1 MRARALLGLA
11 LVAFSFGCSALD
23 AATVGGGDAGGESSV
38 GGAGG
43 SGGEGA
49 GAPTKAEL
57 YACDEAEFGDVIPLG
72 GPGYDPVTGIIGEP
86 QAEYVVH
93 ATMLYWK
100 AEKTEEFYDLAV
112 ELIQQ
117 LDETEGLL
125 AYALGT
131 DEVCGA
137 ARSIGIWRSEED
149 MYAFVTSGAHAKAM
163 GLTNELS
170 WSGKATHYTVSAD
183 DLDELTWDTQRAALD
198 DVEPSEVYTGAQ

>member
-1 MRARALLGLA
+1 
-11 LVAFSFGCSALD
+11 
-23 AATVGGGDAGGESSV
+23 AA
-38 GGAGG
+38 
-43 SGGEGA
+43 
-49 GAPTKAEL
+49 
-57 YACDEAEFGDVIPLG
+57 FGDVIPLG
-72 GPGYDPVTGIIGEP
+72 GPGYDPLEGIIGDP

-112 ELIQQ
+112 ALIAQ
-117 LDETEGLL
+117 LNQTEGLL

-163 GLTNELS
+163 GLTDELS
-170 WSGKATHYTVSAD
+170 WSGKATHYTLPATALATVG
-183 DLDELTWDTQRAALD
+183 WDQQRAALA
-198 DVEPSEVYTGAQ
+198 DVEPSGYYGNPE